1 MNSVNKIIGIVF
13 IVLFAVVLAGAV
25 KYCIDAIEYEKW
37 VIALVSCAIAAFS
50 IYRLIYYAKM
60 LSSGDKN
67 NE

>member
-1 MNSVNKIIGIVF
+1 MNKIIGIVF

-25 KYCIDAIEYEKW
+25 KYCINAIEYKKW

-50 IYRLIYYAKM
+50 IYRIVYYAKM
-60 LSSGDKN
+60 LSQRNSD

>member
-1 MNSVNKIIGIVF
+1 MNKIIGIVF

-25 KYCIDAIEYEKW
+25 KYCIDAIEYKKW

-50 IYRLIYYAKM
+50 IYRIVYYAKM
-60 LSSGDKN
+60 LSQRNSD

>member
-1 MNSVNKIIGIVF
+1 MNKIIAIVF

-25 KYCIDAIEYEKW
+25 IYCIDAIEYEKW

-50 IYRLIYYAKM
+50 IYRIVYYANM
-60 LSSGDKN
+60 LSQRNSD

>member
-25 KYCIDAIEYEKW
+25 KYCIDAIEYKKW

-50 IYRLIYYAKM
+50 IYRIVYYAKM
-60 LSSGDKN
+60 LSQRNSD